1 MCLLD
6 QASLKPNGQSSQMRP
21 KANCRSR
28 ILAKPHAPFRSE
40 TLPLSML
47 LSMMLRSR
55 IVKTVGLVD
64 LWRCARQTALE
75 RQDLSC
81 TYPAHHELESEFVI
95 IMMIMIMIKTIIIMS
110 ITSVITSILFTKKI
124 LSWGLSIVV
133 PV

>member
-1 MCLLD
+1 
-6 QASLKPNGQSSQMRP
+6 
-21 KANCRSR
+21 
-28 ILAKPHAPFRSE
+28 
-40 TLPLSML
+40 
-47 LSMMLRSR
+47 MLRSR